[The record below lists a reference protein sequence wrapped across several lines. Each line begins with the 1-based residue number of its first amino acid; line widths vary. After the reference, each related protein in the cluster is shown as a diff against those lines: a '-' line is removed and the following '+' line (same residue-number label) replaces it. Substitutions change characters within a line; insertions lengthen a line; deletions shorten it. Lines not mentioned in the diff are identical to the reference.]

1 MTTMTM
7 TQREGGTRPLAIE
20 ERTTLPT
27 AEEFRRDYA
36 GKSKPVV
43 FRGGVK
49 QWPAFEKWTPDYL
62 AETVGGNQINVQ
74 QSPTGIFGLDP
85 EKGGPRFEEIKTTL
99 RAYVDTMMNVTEGD
113 IRYYV
118 QRVNIP
124 EKLPELLSDFSLPS
138 YVDAAKVYLINLWL
152 GPAGNVTTLHYDT
165 PNNFLAQI
173 RGRKRFK
180 MFSPWQASR
189 LYACRSKA
197 YNMSRVNIDAPD
209 LERFPRFKDAQM
221 YEVEIEEGDLL
232 FIPTY
237 WWHQVYSETAGISV
251 NIWFIPLYR
260 QLIGPQLWDN
270 LPDITRELLN
280 RGGPR

>member
-1 MTTMTM
+1 MTTIGAM
-7 TQREGGTRPLAIE
+7 EGGRTRPMAIE
-20 ERTTLPT
+20 ERDTLPT

-36 GKSKPVV
+36 ARSKPVV
-43 FRGGVK
+43 FRGGIRD
-49 QWPAFEKWTPDYL
+49 WPAFRDWSPEHL
-62 AETVGGNQINVQ
+62 AETVGDNEINVQ
-74 QSPTGIFGLDP
+74 QSPTGVFGLDP
-85 EKGGPRFEEIKTTL
+85 EKGGPRFEEIRTTL
-99 RAYVDTMMNVTEGD
+99 GDYVRTMMHATDGD

-124 EKLPELLSDFSLPS
+124 EKLPELTADFSLPS

-173 RGRKRFK
+173 RGRKRLK

-189 LYACRSKA
+189 LYPCRSKA

-209 LERFPRFKDAQM
+209 LETFPRFRDAEM
-221 YEVEIEEGDLL
+221 YEVEIEAGDLL

-237 WWHQVYSETAGISV
+237 WWHQVYSVTAGISV
-251 NIWFIPLYR
+251 NIWWIPLWR

-280 RGGPR
+280 RAGPR

>member
-1 MTTMTM
+1 MTTIVA
-7 TQREGGTRPLAIE
+7 TQESGTRPLAIE
-20 ERTTLPT
+20 ERETLPS
-27 AEEFRRDYA
+27 AEEFRTRYA
-36 GKSKPVV
+36 ARSKPVV
-43 FRGGVK
+43 FRGGIRD
-49 QWPAFEKWTPDYL
+49 WPAFREWTPEYL
-62 AETVGGNQINVQ
+62 AEKVGGNEINVQ

-85 EKGGPRFEEIKTTL
+85 EKGGPRFEEVKTTL
-99 RAYVDTMMNVTEGD
+99 GAYVHSMMNITEGD

-124 EKLPELLSDFSLPS
+124 EKLPELKDDFSLPS
-138 YVDAAKVYLINLWL
+138 YVDAAKVYLINLWM

-165 PNNFLAQI
+165 PNNFLAQV
-173 RGRKRFK
+173 RGRKRLK
-180 MFSPWQASR
+180 MFSPWQARR
-189 LYACRSKA
+189 LYPCRSKA

-209 LERFPRFKDAQM
+209 LERFPRFADAQM

-251 NIWFIPLYR
+251 NIWFIPMYR

-270 LPDITRELLN
+270 LPDIARELTN
-280 RGGPR
+280 RAGPR